1 MIFFEQIISGLV
13 VGSIYSL
20 LGLTVTMIFACTKR
34 IIFCHGEL
42 MALGGFVGLVFIEIF
57 PSCLFLSF
65 VVGPLFIGLI
75 AVIIERLFLRRL
87 QEDKPLKIVIATIGL
102 SVVLSI
108 VMQII
113 WGADPKTYHN
123 FISDKPFSF
132 IGVKIIPQNLFIFL
146 ISISLMII
154 LQYFF
159 LYTKAGR
166 ALRALSQDRYA
177 ARLMGIKVGQNIS
190 LVYFL
195 SGIQAGMAGMLV
207 APIYFVSSSI
217 GTFLGLKGFI
227 AAVIG
232 GIGNVPGTIAGGFFL
247 GIVESLSSGFISSKY
262 KSGISLL
269 FLVLVLL
276 FSPKGLLS
284 IFYKVNLL
292 KWRKSKNEKY

>member
-13 VGSIYSL
+13 AGSIYSL
-20 LGLTVTMIFACTKR
+20 LGLGFTMIYACTKR
-34 IIFCHGEL
+34 INFAHGEL

-65 VVGPLFIGLI
+65 VLGPLTIGLI
-75 AVIIERLFLRRL
+75 AIIIERLFLRRL
-87 QEDKPLKIVIATIGL
+87 QEAQPLKIVIATIGL
-102 SVVLSI
+102 SVVLSV

-113 WGADPKTYHN
+113 WGPYPKSYPN
-123 FISDKPFSF
+123 FISEKPFSF

-154 LQYFF
+154 LQCFF
-159 LYTKAGR
+159 LYTKKGR

-190 LVYFL
+190 LVYFI
-195 SGIQAGMAGMLV
+195 SGILAGIAGMFI
-207 APIYFVSSSI
+207 APIYFLSSSI
-217 GTFLGLKGFI
+217 GAFLGLKAFI

-232 GIGNVPGTIAGGFFL
+232 GLGSVPGTIAGGFFL
-247 GIVESLSSGFISSKY
+247 GIVENLSSGFISSKY

-284 IFYKVNLL
+284 IFHKVNLL
-292 KWRKSKNEKY
+292 KWRKSKK